1 MQQTIYDMV
10 RLSAQRAPDHV
21 AIVDDR
27 TERKL
32 TYRQLIRE
40 IDACA
45 AGFAALGITPGKIV
59 ATVLPNLYEHALVLL
74 ALHRLGAVPAM
85 INARLKPAE
94 AAALVQQGRMAGAVV
109 MPDEATVQ
117 ALAGALPKGAPIVTV
132 GKGPAGTHPWESC
145 RGDPAAVAPWKG
157 ADPQGMALVLYT
169 SGTTGLPKG
178 VMVPHRATDQRVLYL
193 SLQCGVVH
201 GTHNRV
207 IGLMPLFHA
216 VGFYSGL
223 LAALALDGTYYLC
236 SVFDPAK
243 AVDAIE
249 RDGITLLF
257 GSPTHLHGIL
267 SAPNFSPDK
276 MKSVQH
282 VIYAGAA
289 MPGPVVDRVAKA
301 FDGRKFT
308 NIYGTTE
315 VMNAL
320 YMPDPVGR
328 PHRYRPGFWSNIRV
342 GRIGGTVDDVAAI
355 GEEGELLVDGF
366 ADAMF
371 LGYLHRP
378 DATAEKLQNGW
389 YRTGDIAVPLEGGDV
404 ELRGRVDD
412 MILSGAENV
421 HPHEIEALLAKH
433 PGVAEAVV
441 IGVPDERWGE
451 IVFACVR
458 AGAQKPTEDAL
469 DGYCRESTLANY
481 KRPRA
486 YLFFDEIPRNAAN
499 KVLRRVLKE
508 QAAGRLAGRK
518 F

>member
-21 AIVDDR
+21 ALVDDR

-32 TYRQLIRE
+32 TYRELIRE
-40 IDACA
+40 IDAYA
-45 AGFAALGITPGKIV
+45 AGFAALGIAPGKIV
-59 ATVLPNLYEHALVLL
+59 ATVLPNLFEHALVLL
-74 ALHRLGAVPAM
+74 ALNRLGAVPAM
-85 INARLKPAE
+85 INARLKPSE
-94 AAALVQQGRMAGAVV
+94 AAGLVQQGLMAGAVL
-109 MPDEATVQ
+109 MPDETMVKAV
-117 ALAGALPKGAPIVTV
+117 GEVLPRGAPIVTI
-132 GKGPAGTHPWESC
+132 GKGPAGTRTLESC
-145 RGDPAAVAPWKG
+145 RVDPAAAAPWKG
-157 ADPQGMALVLYT
+157 ADPEGMALVLYT

-236 SVFDPAK
+236 SAFDPVK

-249 RDGITLLF
+249 RDGITIVF
-257 GSPTHLHGIL
+257 GSPTHLHGLL
-267 SAPNFSPDK
+267 SAPNFSAAR
-276 MKSVQH
+276 MKAVEH

-289 MPGPVVDRVAKA
+289 MPGPVVERVAKE
-301 FDGRKFT
+301 FSGCRFT

-342 GRIGGTVDDVAAI
+342 GKIGGTVNDLAAI
-355 GEEGELLVDGF
+355 GEEGELLVDMF
-366 ADAMF
+366 ADATF

-378 DATAEKLQNGW
+378 DATAEKVQDGW
-389 YRTGDIAVPLEGGDV
+389 YRTGDIAIPLAGGDV

-412 MILSGAENV
+412 MIISGAENV

-433 PGVAEAVV
+433 PGIAEAVV

-451 IVFACVR
+451 IVVACVR
-458 AGAQKPTEDAL
+458 PGAQKPTEEAL
-469 DGYCRESTLANY
+469 DGYCRDSTLANY

-486 YLFFDEIPRNAAN
+486 YLFFDDIPRNAAN

-508 QAAGRLAGRK
+508 QAATRLAGRK

>member
-10 RLSAQRAPDHV
+10 RLSAARAPEHV

-27 TERKL
+27 TDRKL

-40 IDACA
+40 IDAYA
-45 AGFAALGITPGKIV
+45 AGFAGLGIAPGRIV

-94 AAALVQQGRMAGAVV
+94 AAALVQQGKMAGAVV
-109 MPDEATVQ
+109 MPDDAMVQ
-117 ALAGALPKGAPIVTV
+117 AVSGALPKGAPVVTV
-132 GKGPAGTHPWESC
+132 GKTLDSC
-145 RGDPAAVAPWKG
+145 RGDPASAPPWKG

-178 VMVPHRATDQRVLYL
+178 VMVPHRATDQRVMYL
-193 SLQCGVVH
+193 SAQSGLVH
-201 GTHNRV
+201 GTHNRI

-236 SVFDPAK
+236 SAFDPVK
-243 AVDAIE
+243 AVDSVEAN
-249 RDGITLLF
+249 GITLLF

-267 SAPNFSPDK
+267 SAPNFSAAK
-276 MKSVQH
+276 MRSVQN

-289 MPGPVVDRVAKA
+289 MPGPLCDRVAKEFSGA
-301 FDGRKFT
+301 RFT

-320 YMPDPVGR
+320 YMPDPAGR
-328 PHRYRPGFWSNIRV
+328 PNRYRPGFWSNIRV
-342 GRIGGTVDDVAAI
+342 GKIGGTVDEAAAI
-355 GEEGELLVDGF
+355 GEEGELLVDMF
-366 ADAMF
+366 ADATF

-378 DATAEKLQNGW
+378 DATAEKVQGGW
-389 YRTGDIAVPLEGGDV
+389 YRTGDIAIPQEGGDI

-412 MILSGAENV
+412 MIVSGAENV
-421 HPHEIEALLAKH
+421 HPHEIEALLSKH
-433 PGVAEAVV
+433 PGVGEAVV
-441 IGVPDERWGE
+441 IGVPNERWGE
-451 IVFACVR
+451 IVVACIR
-458 AGAQKPTEDAL
+458 PGGQKPTEEAL
-469 DGYCRESTLANY
+469 DAYCRDSTLANF

-508 QAAGRLAGRK
+508 QAAGQLAGRK